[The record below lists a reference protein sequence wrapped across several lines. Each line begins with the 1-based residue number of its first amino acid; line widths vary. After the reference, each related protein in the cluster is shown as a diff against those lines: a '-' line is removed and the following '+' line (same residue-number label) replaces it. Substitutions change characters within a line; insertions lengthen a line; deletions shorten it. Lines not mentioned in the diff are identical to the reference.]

1 METTTDAQEGR
12 IEWLRNR
19 TNKRKVLERGIHH
32 FSKDSRYYYEVVN
45 DHGVIRKFAF
55 RSGECVELDPFTDE
69 FMDIAYFYS
78 PSSMN
83 PKDFSDKKKVT
94 RKRKGNS
101 RREGN
106 G

>member
-1 METTTDAQEGR
+1 LKGVSIISAKTAVTITKSLTTM
-12 IEWLRNR
+12 
-19 TNKRKVLERGIHH
+19 
-32 FSKDSRYYYEVVN
+32 
-45 DHGVIRKFAF
+45 GVIRKLAF

-94 RKRKGNS
+94 RKRKVK
-101 RREGN
+101 R
-106 G
+106 